1 MQGEPGPEREIVRGA
16 EARRVSGVWPRRV
29 AALMPEAAE
38 AARRAARIPA
48 EVFEPDSRK
57 DVSLR
62 QQADFFDALAREAG
76 DPWLGLRLGAR
87 WDPKGA
93 TLASYILLAARDL
106 RDALE
111 SARRY
116 ARVDRAHA
124 EPRLEVSGGRA
135 TIMLDAPD
143 PYERLKW
150 QAPEFRTAG
159 ALRYLEAAVARPLPL
174 IGIAFSHPRPGDV
187 SEAERLLGCPVR
199 FGARRMA
206 IVFEAEA
213 LDWPVPT
220 QDDALCALLK
230 DYGDMVLAQR
240 RDARPLFAQEVERR
254 YLERLPYGGAT
265 AEELARAMGCST
277 RSFQRRLAEAGLTL
291 RALGEELRQDLALRY
306 LEEPSFSVAEV
317 GCLLGYAG
325 PSAFTAAFRRW
336 TGETPREWRRR
347 REAEVET
354 A

>member
-1 MQGEPGPEREIVRGA
+1 MRGEPAPEREIVRGA
-16 EARRVSGVWPRRV
+16 EARRVSGVWPRMI
-29 AALMPEAAE
+29 AGLMPEAAE
-38 AARRAARIPA
+38 AARKAARIPA
-48 EVFEPDSRK
+48 ETLEERSRK

-62 QQADFFDALAREAG
+62 EQADFFDALARQAG
-76 DPWLGLRLGAR
+76 DAWLGLRIGAG

-93 TLASYILLAARDL
+93 TLASYILFSARDL

-111 SARRY
+111 TARRY

-124 EPRLEVSGGRA
+124 DPSLEISGDRA
-135 TIMLDAPD
+135 TIVMDAPD

-150 QAPEFRTAG
+150 QAPEFRAAT
-159 ALRYLEAAVARPLPL
+159 ALRYMEAAVGRPLPL
-174 IGIAFSHPRPGDV
+174 IGVEFSHPRPGDV

-206 IVFEAEA
+206 IIFEARA

-220 QDDALCALLK
+220 QDDALSALLR

-240 RDARPLFAQEVERR
+240 RDVRPLFAQEVERR

-265 AEELARAMGCST
+265 AEDLARAMGCST

-291 RALGEELRQDLALRY
+291 RALGEELRRDLAARY

-347 REAEVET
+347 RQGGVERL
-354 A
+354 